1 MTHRHLVFAFF
12 FLGSILQ
19 AQTIEKTLVFKNP
32 VLQQKGDEQV
42 LTLDETRL
50 HGRPGEPLLPYRSVR
65 LALPPGQTLDRLEI
79 IPGPRITLPGSFRI
93 APAQPDRQFS
103 NIGPQDH
110 MKKETVYTS
119 KTPYPQTTTP
129 QGQVHYL
136 HGVAFVLATVTPASY
151 VPASGELGYSETVTL
166 RVHTRPAMN
175 KAPFTDHLPA
185 SNALR
190 NMISGFAQNPE
201 LLKSYPMAAPDA
213 DDYPLLIVTSQAFAQ
228 GMEALVA
235 FYQARGLK
243 AQIMTQE
250 DIEATYSGVDPQEQL
265 RNAIRGE
272 VTDHGVEM
280 VLLAGDAEVIPYR
293 PFYAAAYSGGWTYAN
308 IPSDLYY
315 SALDGTWDD
324 NGDGVYGQPE
334 EADLLPEIGVGR
346 LPISNQTDLANMLH
360 KIMQYQDHPVTGELR
375 NLLLAGEK
383 MWDNPKTWS
392 ADFLDLL
399 VGDHEDNG
407 YTSSGIPENYP
418 IRKLYDHDMIPNE
431 WTVPDL
437 LSQIGQ
443 GGTAVYH
450 SGHSNVLYNM
460 RMNTSAINNT
470 NFATLDGVTH
480 NYVLVNTQGCSPGAF
495 DSQDSIGEKM
505 VTLETFAVA
514 FVGASRSGWF
524 NEGQTDGPAIHLAR
538 EFVDGLYGQG
548 LGHLG
553 LCHMHSQLE
562 TAPWVDPPNE
572 HEPGATR
579 WNFYGLTV
587 LGDPALV
594 LWTDEPAAL
603 TLNHTGMTP
612 KPNAAHRFWVQRNG
626 QPASGCVVALLDNDN
641 IVAYGRTNEQG
652 EAQIRGDIADGT
664 YQAIVSGYN
673 GQTLHTSVQIVDT
686 HVADNGSLRPTS
698 PRLESNYPNPFNPET
713 RMGVT
718 LPQTG
723 KMVLEIYD
731 VTGRRVR
738 TLVNAIREAGRQI
751 EIWDGRD
758 DQGNPVAS
766 GLYIARLSTPQGED
780 TLKMT
785 LLR

>member
-1 MTHRHLVFAFF
+1 MMRRWIVLALML
-12 FLGSILQ
+12 LGSILQ
-19 AQTIEKTLVFKNP
+19 AQIIEKTLVFKNP
-32 VLQQKGDEQV
+32 VLKQKGDEQV

-65 LALPPGQTLDRLEI
+65 LALPPGQTLDRLEVVAS
-79 IPGPRITLPGSFRI
+79 PKTTFSGAYRI
-93 APAQPDRQFS
+93 APAQPDRQLTD
-103 NIGPQDH
+103 IGPQER
-110 MKKETVYTS
+110 MKKETVYASTS
-119 KTPYPQTTTP
+119 PYPQAAAT

-136 HGVAFVLATVTPASY
+136 HGVAFVLATVTPATY
-151 VPASGELGYSETVTL
+151 VPASGELSYSETLTL
-166 RVHTRPAMN
+166 RVHTRPAMG
-175 KAPFTDHLPA
+175 KAPFTDHLP
-185 SNALR
+185 SSGALR
-190 NMISGFAQNPE
+190 EMIAGFAQNPE
-201 LLKSYPMAAPDA
+201 GLAAYPTAAPGA
-213 DDYPLLIVTSQAFAQ
+213 DDYPLLIVTGQAFAQ
-228 GMEALVA
+228 GIQALVD
-235 FYQARGLK
+235 FYKSRGIK
-243 AQIMTQE
+243 AQVMIQE
-250 DIEATYSGVDPQEQL
+250 DIEATYSGADPQEQL

-293 PFYAAAYSGGWTYAN
+293 SFYAAAYSGGWTYAN

-324 NGDGVYGQPE
+324 NEDGVYGQPE

-346 LPISNQTDLANMLH
+346 LPISNETDLANMLH

-375 NLLLAGEK
+375 SLLLAGEK
-383 MWDNPKTWS
+383 MYDNPLTWS
-392 ADFLDLL
+392 ADYLDLL
-399 VGDHEDNG
+399 IGDHIDNG
-407 YTSSGIPENYP
+407 YASSGIPEDYP
-418 IRKLYDHDMIPNE
+418 IRKLYDQNMTPNT
-431 WTVPDL
+431 WTVSEL
-437 LSQIGQ
+437 VSQIGQ

-495 DSQDSIGEKM
+495 DSNDSIGEEM

-603 TLNHTGMTP
+603 TLSHIGMTS
-612 KPNAAHRFWVQRNG
+612 KPNAAYRFLVKRNG
-626 QPASGCVVALLDNDN
+626 QPAPGCVVALLGNDE
-641 IVAYGRTNEQG
+641 IVAYGRTDEQG
-652 EAQIRGDIADGT
+652 EAQVRGDIADGT
-664 YQAIVSGYN
+664 YQTIVSGYN
-673 GQTLHTSVQIVDT
+673 GQTLRTSVQIVDT
-686 HVADNGSLRPTS
+686 HVAEGGMRPTS
-698 PRLESNYPNPFNPET
+698 PRLEGNYPNPFNPET
-713 RMGVT
+713 SIRVM
-718 LPQTG
+718 LPQAG
-723 KMVLEIYD
+723 NIQLEIFD

-738 TLVNAIREAGRQI
+738 TLVNAVREAGRQI

-758 DQGNPVAS
+758 DQGNSVAS
-766 GLYIARLSTPQGED
+766 GLYVARLSTPQGRD
-780 TLKMT
+780 ILKMT